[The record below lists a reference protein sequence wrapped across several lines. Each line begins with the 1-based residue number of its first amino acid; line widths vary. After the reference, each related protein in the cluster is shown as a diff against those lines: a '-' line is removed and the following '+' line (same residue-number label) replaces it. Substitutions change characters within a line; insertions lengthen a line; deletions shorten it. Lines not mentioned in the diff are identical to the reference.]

1 MAPRRK
7 WKAAPAAKKNLLTPQ
22 PPGPDAQVQE
32 QLHWLADQETERW
45 KTAIRAILAAENEC
59 AFPFAFGAI
68 IHFQGAT
75 GNMGLAVFSGNSIP
89 VWCLDVCVS
98 EPI

>member
-32 QLHWLADQETERW
+32 QLHWLADQESKYLQALSPSPCSPIRP
-45 KTAIRAILAAENEC
+45 AISEIL
-59 AFPFAFGAI
+59 
-68 IHFQGAT
+68 
-75 GNMGLAVFSGNSIP
+75 
-89 VWCLDVCVS
+89 
-98 EPI
+98 